1 MDAAFENEHE
11 MTWSSRLQSLFHP
24 FVVTK
29 ELLVPSTY
37 VILVTDG
44 HDLLRRFQVNKYTT

>member
-1 MDAAFENEHE
+1 MDALLETEQE
-11 MTWSSRLQSLFHP
+11 MMQSSRLQSLFLTDIA
-24 FVVTK
+24 VK

-44 HDLLRRFQVNKYTT
+44 RNLFRSFSDK